1 MSGTIVRKPLLTS
14 AGTWLRQ
21 RSPVSGKPCSR
32 MTGVPDPL
40 TRTWNWSPST
50 SIKLASTLES
60 SRMESA
66 NSGTFEALLKRG
78 ELIESTSEMSPDYLR
93 ELKHTLIVS
102 GDTELISAPAYYLAA
117 KKAPSVNAFMTGI
130 AIIQDELAHAH
141 IAFHI
146 LEELGE
152 SQEALIFSRD
162 PKSFR
167 YPYAF
172 DVPLETWTELIVA
185 NAMYDQAGFCLLGDI
200 HEQCSYGPW
209 KRGLDKVMLEENFHL
224 RNGRTWCKRMSQAGG
239 ETRDQLQRA
248 VDWMFP
254 LTVEWFGLPDSMKM
268 HSTQLEYGLK
278 GKTNDQLRQ
287 WWMSLVVP
295 YMEGIGIRVPAH
307 REGPAGQ
314 ETWVLDYPFPCTF
327 DAEAKRWD
335 FDDPCSWDDVLRRWR
350 DRGPRNAEMI
360 ELFQQ
365 EFHNFRKAHA
375 RA

>member
-1 MSGTIVRKPLLTS
+1 M
-14 AGTWLRQ
+14 A
-21 RSPVSGKPCSR
+21 
-32 MTGVPDPL
+32 TGN
-40 TRTWNWSPST
+40 T
-50 SIKLASTLES
+50 
-60 SRMESA
+60 
-66 NSGTFEALLKRG
+66 TFETLLKKG
-78 ELIESTSEMSPDYLR
+78 ELIESTSEMTPEYLK

-117 KKAPSVNAFMTGI
+117 QRAPSINAFMTGI

-141 IAFHI
+141 IAYHI

-152 SQEALIFSRD
+152 DQEKLIFSRD

-172 DVPLETWTELIVA
+172 DVPLESWTELIVA
-185 NAMYDQAGFCLLGDI
+185 NALYDQAGFCLLGDI

-209 KRGLDKVMLEENFHL
+209 KRGLNKVMLEENFHL

-239 ETRDQLQRA
+239 ETREELQRA

-254 LTVEWFGLPDSMKM
+254 LTVEWFGLPDSLKM
-268 HSTQLEYGLK
+268 HSKQLDYRLK

-295 YMEGIGIRVPAH
+295 YMQEIGIRVPAH
-307 REGPAGQ
+307 QETVDGE

-335 FDDPCSWDDVLRRWR
+335 FSDPCTWDDVLERWR
-350 DRGPRNAEMI
+350 ARGPRNAEMV
-360 ELFQQ
+360 EMFQE
-365 EFHNFRKAHA
+365 EFHNFRRSHA
-375 RA
+375 GA

>member
-1 MSGTIVRKPLLTS
+1 MATANPGF
-14 AGTWLRQ
+14 
-21 RSPVSGKPCSR
+21 
-32 MTGVPDPL
+32 
-40 TRTWNWSPST
+40 
-50 SIKLASTLES
+50 ES
-60 SRMESA
+60 
-66 NSGTFEALLKRG
+66 LLKKG
-78 ELIESTSEMSPDYLR
+78 ELIESKNEMTPEYLK
-93 ELKHTLIVS
+93 ELKHTLLVS

-117 KKAPSVNAFMTGI
+117 QRAPSINAFMTGI

-141 IAFHI
+141 IAYHI

-152 SQEALIFSRD
+152 DQEKLIFSRD

-209 KRGLDKVMLEENFHL
+209 KRGLNKVMLEENFHL

-239 ETRDQLQRA
+239 ESREELQRA

-254 LTVEWFGLPDSMKM
+254 LTVVWFGLPDSLKM
-268 HSTQLEYGLK
+268 HSAQLDYRLK

-295 YMEGIGIRVPAH
+295 FMEEIGIRVPAH
-307 REGPAGQ
+307 REGEDGG
-314 ETWVLDYPFPCTF
+314 ETWVLDHSFPCSF

-335 FDDPCSWDDVLRRWR
+335 FEDPCSWDDVLERWR
-350 DRGPRNAEMI
+350 ARGPRNAEMV
-360 ELFQQ
+360 ELFQE
-365 EFHNFRKAHA
+365 EFHNYRKTHA